1 MKVQE
6 FQKFESRAKNLSPLS
21 VRNYVN
27 HLRYLY
33 CWLAGA
39 HDLDETTTEEIIEF
53 LMSERERGV
62 SARTCNIYLT
72 SFRNYFDYLVR
83 FHGLAKNPAA
93 NVDKMKVENML
104 PMYIPEHIMNDLFV
118 NRLVGKSFKALR
130 SRAAIAV
137 MYMSGARCAEVCNLS
152 DMDLNFVEN
161 KIFLYGKG
169 RKQRCVPM
177 CSSLQRILREYM
189 EVRNASV
196 KVQEP
201 ALFVTVDGFRLGDR
215 MMRVIVAQA
224 LCQVVPRKW
233 CHPHI
238 LRHSFATVLMNHGKR
253 IQDISRWL
261 GHVSIATTQR
271 YLTICANSEADNFDI
286 VF

>member
-1 MKVQE
+1 MKVKE
-6 FQKFESRAKNLSPLS
+6 FTNYESRAKNLSPLS

-33 CWLAGA
+33 VWLAGA
-39 HDLDETTTEEIIEF
+39 HDLDETSPEEIIEF

-72 SFRNYFDYLVR
+72 SFRCYFDYLVR
-83 FHGLAKNPAA
+83 FHGLSKNPAA
-93 NVDKMKVENML
+93 LVDKMKVENLL
-104 PMYIPEHIMNDLFV
+104 PMYIPEHIMKDLFE
-118 NRLVGKSFKALR
+118 NHLVGTSFKALR
-130 SRAAIAV
+130 SRAIIAV
-137 MYMSGARCAEVCNLS
+137 MYMCGARCAEVCNLS

-177 CSSLQRILREYM
+177 CAHLRGILQDYIK
-189 EVRNASV
+189 VRNQSV
-196 KVQEP
+196 AMKEQS
-201 ALFVTVDGFRLGDR
+201 LFVSVDGYRLGDR
-215 MMRVIVAQA
+215 MMRVIVAKV
-224 LCQVVPRKW
+224 LCQVVPKKW

-271 YLTICANSEADNFDI
+271 YLTVCANAEADNFDV

>member
-6 FQKFESRAKNLSPLS
+6 FQKYESRAKNLSPLS
-21 VRNYVN
+21 VRNYVA
-27 HLRYLY
+27 HIKYFY
-33 CWLAGA
+33 VWLQGA
-39 HDLDETTTEEIIEF
+39 HDLDESSTEEITEF
-53 LMSERERGV
+53 LISERERGV
-62 SARTCNIYLT
+62 SARTCNLYL
-72 SFRNYFDYLVR
+72 SSLRNYFDYLCR
-83 FHGLAKNPAA
+83 FHGLQKNPAI

-104 PMYIPEHIMNDLFV
+104 PQYIPEHLMNKVFDSV
-118 NRLVGKSFKALR
+118 LVGDSFKVQR
-130 SRAAIAV
+130 SRAAIAL

-152 DMDLNFVEN
+152 DIDINFVEN

-169 RKQRCVPM
+169 RKQRCVPL
-177 CSSLQRILREYM
+177 CSRLRNILLDYIACRDSS
-189 EVRNASV
+189 VRC
-196 KVQEP
+196 QDH

-215 MMRVIVAQA
+215 MMRVLVAQA
-224 LCQVVPRKW
+224 LCQVVPKAW

-271 YLTICANSEADNFDI
+271 YLTLCANSEADNLDV

>member
-1 MKVQE
+1 MKIKE
-6 FQKFESRAKNLSPLS
+6 FTQYESRAKNLSPLS

-33 CWLAGA
+33 CWLQGA
-39 HDLDETTTEEIIEF
+39 HDLDETTTTEIIDF

-62 SARTCNIYLT
+62 SARTCNLYLS
-72 SFRNYFDYLVR
+72 SFRSYFDYLCR
-83 FHGLAKNPAA
+83 FHGLGSNPAV

-104 PMYIPEHIMNDLFV
+104 PQYIPEHVMNQLFESV
-118 NRLVGKSFKALR
+118 LMGSSFKAAR
-130 SRAAIAV
+130 SRAIIAL
-137 MYMSGARCAEVCNLS
+137 MYMSGARCAECCNLS
-152 DMDLNFVEN
+152 DIDVNFVES

-169 RKQRCVPM
+169 RKQRVVPL
-177 CSSLQRILREYM
+177 CSRLRAILLDYM
-189 EVRNASV
+189 KTRDASV
-196 KVQEP
+196 SVRDK
-201 ALFVTVDGFRLGDR
+201 AMFVTVDGFRLGDR
-215 MMRVIVAQA
+215 MVRIIVAKA
-224 LCQVVPRKW
+224 LCQVVPKSW
-233 CHPHI
+233 AHPHI

-271 YLTICANSEADNFDI
+271 YLSLCANSEADNFDV

>member
-6 FQKFESRAKNLSPLS
+6 FQKYESRAKNLSPLS
-21 VRNYVN
+21 VRNYVA
-27 HLRYLY
+27 HIKYFY
-33 CWLAGA
+33 VWLQGA
-39 HDLDETTTEEIIEF
+39 HDIDESSTEEITEF
-53 LMSERERGV
+53 LISERERGV
-62 SARTCNIYLT
+62 SARTCNLYL
-72 SFRNYFDYLVR
+72 SSLRNYFDYLCR
-83 FHGLAKNPAA
+83 FHGLQKNPAI

-104 PMYIPEHIMNDLFV
+104 PQYIPEHLMNKVFDSV
-118 NRLVGKSFKALR
+118 LVGDSFKVQR
-130 SRAAIAV
+130 SRAAIAL

-152 DMDLNFVEN
+152 DIDINFVEN

-169 RKQRCVPM
+169 RKQRCVPL
-177 CSSLQRILREYM
+177 CSRLRNILLDYIACRDSS
-189 EVRNASV
+189 VRC
-196 KVQEP
+196 QDH

-215 MMRVIVAQA
+215 MMRVLVAQA
-224 LCQVVPRKW
+224 LCQVVPKAW

-271 YLTICANSEADNFDI
+271 YLTLCANSEADNLDV

>member
-33 CWLAGA
+33 CWLQGA
-39 HDLDETTTEEIIEF
+39 HDLDETTTEEIINF

-62 SARTCNIYLT
+62 SPRTCNIYLT
-72 SFRNYFDYLVR
+72 SFRCYFDYLVR

-93 NVDKMKVENML
+93 NVDKMKVANML
-104 PMYIPEHIMNDLFV
+104 PQYIPEHTMNELFESHMQ
-118 NRLVGKSFKALR
+118 GDSFKALR
-130 SRAAIAV
+130 TRAIIAT
-137 MYMSGARCAEVCNLS
+137 MYMSGARCAEVVNLN
-152 DMDLNFVEN
+152 DMDINFQER

-169 RKQRCVPM
+169 RKQRIVPL
-177 CSSLQRILREYM
+177 CSRLASILQQYIK
-189 EVRNASV
+189 VRNQSV
-196 KVQEP
+196 KMQEQC
-201 ALFVTVDGFRLGDR
+201 LFSTVEGFRLGDR
-215 MMRVIVAQA
+215 MVRVIVAQA
-224 LCQVVPRKW
+224 LCKVVPKAW

-271 YLTICANSEADNFDI
+271 YLTICANSEADNLDI

>member
-1 MKVQE
+1 MKVSE
-6 FQKFESRAKNLSPLS
+6 FSKYESRAKNLSPLS
-21 VRNYVN
+21 VRNYVA
-27 HLRYLY
+27 HIKYFY
-33 CWLAGA
+33 VWLQGA
-39 HDLDETTTEEIIEF
+39 HDLDESTTEEIIDF

-62 SARTCNIYLT
+62 SARTCNLYL
-72 SFRNYFDYLVR
+72 SSIRNYFDYLVR
-83 FHGLAKNPAA
+83 FHGLQKNPAA

-104 PMYIPEHIMNDLFV
+104 PRYIPEHLMNDLFA
-118 NRLVGKSFKALR
+118 NHLQGNSFKVQR
-130 SRAAIAV
+130 SRAVIAL

-152 DMDLNFVEN
+152 DIDINFVES

-169 RKQRCVPM
+169 RKQRCVPL
-177 CSSLQRILREYM
+177 CSHLRQILLDYIA
-189 EVRNASV
+189 VRDASV
-196 KVQEP
+196 KVQDK
-201 ALFVTVDGFRLGDR
+201 ALFVSVDGFRLGDR

-224 LCQVVPRKW
+224 LCQIVPKAW
-233 CHPHI
+233 AHPHI

-271 YLTICANSEADNFDI
+271 YLTLCVNSDADNFDV

>member
-6 FQKFESRAKNLSPLS
+6 FQKYESRAKNLSPLS
-21 VRNYVN
+21 VRNYVA
-27 HLRYLY
+27 HIKYY
-33 CWLAGA
+33 YVWLQGA
-39 HDLDETTTEEIIEF
+39 HDLDESSTEEITEF
-53 LMSERERGV
+53 LISERERGV
-62 SARTCNIYLT
+62 SARTCNLYL
-72 SFRNYFDYLVR
+72 SSLRNYFDYLCR
-83 FHGLAKNPAA
+83 FHGLQKNPAI

-104 PMYIPEHIMNDLFV
+104 PQYIPEHLMNKVFDSV
-118 NRLVGKSFKALR
+118 LVGDSFKVQR
-130 SRAAIAV
+130 SRAAIAL

-152 DMDLNFVEN
+152 DIDINFVEN

-169 RKQRCVPM
+169 RKQRCVPL
-177 CSSLQRILREYM
+177 CSRLRNILLDYIACRDSS
-189 EVRNASV
+189 VRC
-196 KVQEP
+196 QDH

-215 MMRVIVAQA
+215 MMRVLVAQA
-224 LCQVVPRKW
+224 LCQVVPKAW

-271 YLTICANSEADNFDI
+271 YLTLCANSEADNLDV